1 MGQGQSEV
9 AMKLLSDCSKNGDWL
24 CLKNL
29 HLVTSWLPNLEK
41 VLLLL
46 MSYSEISAVLLDSS
60 FVPVFYYVFV
70 AVVVVSLF
78 VFCYIFSVLVVAV

>member
-29 HLVTSWLPNLEK
+29 HLVTNWLPNLEK
-41 VLLLL
+41 VLLLFL
-46 MSYSEISAVLLDSS
+46 DILIENECYS
-60 FVPVFYYVFV
+60 PG
-70 AVVVVSLF
+70 SLF
-78 VFCYIFSVLVVAV
+78 